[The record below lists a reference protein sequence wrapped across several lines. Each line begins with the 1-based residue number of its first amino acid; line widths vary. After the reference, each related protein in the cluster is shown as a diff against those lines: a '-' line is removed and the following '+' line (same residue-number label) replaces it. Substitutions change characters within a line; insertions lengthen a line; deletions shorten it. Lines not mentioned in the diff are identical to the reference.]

1 MKRLYKDVFLSTL
14 ITFKLFSQLTTNGH
28 DDKRG
33 TANGRGQQS
42 RRVEVGTRRPWQGSK
57 DGRQTIKRRC
67 CRGGIQSFNSGAC
80 VTSLQDH
87 HRRLTYGTRGVGY
100 VARGASSG
108 EDQNQEHPHKV
119 QHPHHQGRNDHQST
133 RVIGQHKREESVIQP
148 HGTCWREPYL
158 RADGVPLCVPEEL
171 LQADPAVISATR
183 MTRWCKQS
191 KSAQPT
197 EMVKVQL
204 AGKEH
209 PPRFTRGYGSY
220 KMRTFNPGPLQCFN
234 CQKYGHLVVSCIREV
249 PTCRHCAGPHTSKDC
264 KGKTD
269 ITLKCSNCKGPHAT
283 TSMNCQARRNAPGSM
298 IQIVAQTK
306 PVMEAPKKPVKKTV
320 ETFVPAAQDFPDSI
334 NAAETRKRRRF
345 DQSIPSMPHKKP
357 AASVSVQQPKDPVP
371 PKAALSRHCTWGKQ
385 KTLDKQPEVEEPE
398 QATIT
403 VALQAAWSLLAD
415 IKQGNRRMIPAL
427 TKMIEAAVNATKPL
441 M

>member
-1 MKRLYKDVFLSTL
+1 MDEDNNHGEWKVVQGGHGKGPKTRQPNADAAEVESSPSTQEPVLVRFKIITGDFRTEPEVLAMLHVEHPAVKIKIKNTRTRFSIL
-14 ITFKLFSQLTTNGH
+14 IARDEMTINLLESLDNI
-28 DDKRG
+28 RG
-33 TANGRGQQS
+33 KK
-42 RRVEVGTRRPWQGSK
+42 V
-57 DGRQTIKRRC
+57 
-67 CRGGIQSFNSGAC
+67 SFNRMEPAGESRTYVLMG
-80 VTSLQDH
+80 VSLC
-87 HRRLTYGTRGVGY
+87 
-100 VARGASSG
+100 
-108 EDQNQEHPHKV
+108 
-119 QHPHHQGRNDHQST
+119 
-133 RVIGQHKREESVIQP
+133 I
-148 HGTCWREPYL
+148 
-158 RADGVPLCVPEEL
+158 PEEL

-191 KSAQPT
+191 TSAQPT

-220 KMRTFNPGPLQCFN
+220 KMRTFNPGSLQCFN
-234 CQKYGHLVVSCIREV
+234 CQKYGHLAVSCIREV
-249 PTCRHCAGPHTSKDC
+249 PTCRYCAGPHTSKDC

-298 IQIVAQTK
+298 VQIVAQTK

-320 ETFVPAAQDFPDSI
+320 ETFVPAAQNFPDSI
-334 NAAETRKRRRF
+334 SAAETRKRRRF
-345 DQSIPSMPHKKP
+345 HQSIPSMPHKKP
-357 AASVSVQQPKDPVP
+357 AASVSVQQLKDPVP

-398 QATIT
+398 LATIT

-415 IKQGNRRMIPAL
+415 IKQGNRRLIPAL
-427 TKMIEAAVNATKPL
+427 TKMIEAAVDATKLL